1 MAEKTRVAV
10 LISGSGS
17 NAAALI
23 YAARWHDCPFE
34 IAVVLSDNPNAPGLK
49 VAQAEGV
56 VAMGVPPPTSND
68 RSQYFKALDGL
79 MRKHGATHIALA
91 GFMRILPSSFVEA
104 WEGRILNI
112 HPSLLPKYKG
122 LHTHQRA
129 LEGGDSNAGC
139 SVHLVTAELDDGPVL
154 GQTSVAILPG
164 DTPET
169 LGARVLIAEHQLY
182 SRVLSEFVIDQRL
195 RSTG

>member
-1 MAEKTRVAV
+1 
-10 LISGSGS
+10 
-17 NAAALI
+17 
-23 YAARWHDCPFE
+23 
-34 IAVVLSDNPNAPGLK
+34 
-49 VAQAEGV
+49 
-56 VAMGVPPPTSND
+56 
-68 RSQYFKALDGL
+68 